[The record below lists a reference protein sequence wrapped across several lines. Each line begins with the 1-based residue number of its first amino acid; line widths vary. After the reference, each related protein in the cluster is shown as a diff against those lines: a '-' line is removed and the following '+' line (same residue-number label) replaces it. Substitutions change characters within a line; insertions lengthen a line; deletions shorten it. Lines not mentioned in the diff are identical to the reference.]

1 MHKHWRTTGL
11 LGLLAAAVLAWQW
24 RDSARDAAPA
34 ADADTQISAKAP
46 SPSASPTE
54 LTAAE
59 QQAAASSEEAA
70 QPSSPSAQ
78 RREPAVALDAPPLGF
93 RASEAQRQDDLARMV
108 AAEDLAP
115 LLEEFKRRAAQGDA
129 DAAARMRDIYD
140 ECMGVHMAQMEST
153 RDPNANQPAFSLELL
168 SADAPLRQAA
178 LQIGSSRCGGIIPPG
193 DNRART
199 IQLGRLHRDSV
210 RLAADLGHPGA
221 RVRAQGYE
229 IDPTLRPQRQ
239 RHAALLL
246 LQEGSPEALM
256 DLSAYAS
263 DSTPFRSDSWI
274 LAACE
279 LGYPCA
285 SVPGIRYNYCATY
298 GSFCEVESLQEF
310 TRQSVS
316 ARDWRLFQ
324 AERDQILALVQAG
337 DLGALLLSD
346 EAIGG
351 GG

>member
-1 MHKHWRTTGL
+1 MHARQRVLGVAVL
-11 LGLLAAAVLAWQW
+11 LMGAVLAWRWQA
-24 RDSARDAAPA
+24 DIGQSAGVDYGNMAVPELGQATEIM
-34 ADADTQISAKAP
+34 ADAGAALAQTSAP
-46 SPSASPTE
+46 PRQ
-54 LTAAE
+54 TAAVPTPISRPPKD
-59 QQAAASSEEAA
+59 A
-70 QPSSPSAQ
+70 
-78 RREPAVALDAPPLGF
+78 AVALDAPALGY
-93 RASEAQRQDDLARMV
+93 RVSAAQLADDMARLV
-108 AAEDLAP
+108 AADDLAP
-115 LLEEFKRRAAQGDA
+115 LLAEFKRRAAQGDA

-140 ECMGVHMAQMEST
+140 ECLGVHMAQMNSAHEPHFNRS
-153 RDPNANQPAFSLELL
+153 AFGVTTP

-178 LQIGSSRCGGIIPPG
+178 LQIGSARCSGIIPHG

-239 RHAALLL
+239 RRAALVLL
-246 LQEGSPEALM
+246 REGSPEALM

-263 DSTPFRSDSWI
+263 EGTPFRSDSWI

-298 GSFCEVESLQEF
+298 GSFCEVESMQEF

-316 ARDWRLFQ
+316 ARDWRLIQ
-324 AERDQILALVQAG
+324 AERDQILALLQAG